1 MSFKD
6 SGESM
11 DENVNEGVAI
21 GGARWED
28 TNCHCC
34 NLSHRGKSNGFDT
47 ILKKT
52 MNRETI
58 S

>member
-1 MSFKD
+1 
-6 SGESM
+6 M